1 MKKHKTLLTRAV
13 EIMRREPE
21 ITIHDF
27 ARIIGKRYNH
37 AATLMSQGRRQLG
50 KTGWELPT
58 KVDKTMALLTLL
70 GTIKMA
76 VLQRLTHVSYG
87 RAAELKSIAKKRLS
101 DGRTPSSEAI
111 QWARKSINLPVDE
124 PKNNETAPLE
134 IEALKSIIIELRQ
147 NAPMRPKDSH
157 QPTSGGHLA
166 EISIPDLH
174 LGKYAAPEETGE
186 SYSPEIASRA
196 FRTAFDD
203 LLYQV
208 NNAYEIERIVIPIGN
223 DFLTSD
229 NLRKTTTRGTP
240 QDVQGS
246 FHAHLRLG
254 WHLLV
259 EAIEKAR
266 SVAPVDVIVVPGNHD
281 SIASFV
287 LGQILGTYFT
297 NVEDVC
303 IHSANDQPRKYIQYG
318 EVLLGFAHGHAEKA
332 RSLPMLM
339 ATEASQAWGQTR
351 HREIHVGHLHHT
363 RDTHFLGANETD
375 GVILRV
381 IPSISGLDRWH
392 ASKGYRSQ
400 RAALAFVYHPKSGQK
415 AIFRHSILDDL
426 AITVPSVA

>member
-1 MKKHKTLLTRAV
+1 M
-13 EIMRREPE
+13 
-21 ITIHDF
+21 
-27 ARIIGKRYNH
+27 
-37 AATLMSQGRRQLG
+37 
-50 KTGWELPT
+50 GW
-58 KVDKTMALLTLL
+58 ALL
-70 GTIKMA
+70 I
-76 VLQRLTHVSYG
+76 
-87 RAAELKSIAKKRLS
+87 
-101 DGRTPSSEAI
+101 
-111 QWARKSINLPVDE
+111 
-124 PKNNETAPLE
+124 
-134 IEALKSIIIELRQ
+134 
-147 NAPMRPKDSH
+147 
-157 QPTSGGHLA
+157 
-166 EISIPDLH
+166 
-174 LGKYAAPEETGE
+174 
-186 SYSPEIASRA
+186 
-196 FRTAFDD
+196 
-203 LLYQV
+203 
-208 NNAYEIERIVIPIGN
+208 
-223 DFLTSD
+223 
-229 NLRKTTTRGTP
+229 
-240 QDVQGS
+240 
-246 FHAHLRLG
+246 
-254 WHLLV
+254 

-266 SVAPVDVIVVPGNHD
+266 TVAPVDVIVVPGNHD

-297 NVEDVC
+297 SVEDVC